1 MCSETSTR
9 WHRRCSACSCC
20 AWTRPSTSPT
30 PATCARG
37 SPVGST
43 MRGERTND
51 KGETGVQ
58 YVVLDMGAVGSIDTS
73 RTSMLD
79 ELKKTL
85 NRRAIQIVLANPG
98 SEIMKKLDSS
108 KVLELIGHEWIFP
121 TVGESVAECDFM
133 LHSHKPGMVVDNAL
147 RREHGLIR
155 YDLS

>member
-1 MCSETSTR
+1 
-9 WHRRCSACSCC
+9 
-20 AWTRPSTSPT
+20 
-30 PATCARG
+30 
-37 SPVGST
+37 
-43 MRGERTND
+43 
-51 KGETGVQ
+51 
-58 YVVLDMGAVGSIDTS
+58 
-73 RTSMLD
+73 MLD

-108 KVLELIGHEWIFP
+108 KVLELIDHEWIFP

-133 LHSHKPGMVVDNAL
+133 LHSHKPGMVVDSAM